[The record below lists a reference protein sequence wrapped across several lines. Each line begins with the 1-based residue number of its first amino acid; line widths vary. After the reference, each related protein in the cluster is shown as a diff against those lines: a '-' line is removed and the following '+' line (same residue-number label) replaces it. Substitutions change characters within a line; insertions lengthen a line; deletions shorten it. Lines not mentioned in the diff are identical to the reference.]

1 MGEEGIVQ
9 RLAAG
14 ARGTEGDAGSAK
26 AAEVRRTERNPAD
39 EEAAE
44 VRGAERERR
53 GRRPAVSVVMPFAG
67 PPAAAREALRSLR
80 SLELAPGD
88 ELILVDN
95 GGELTALAGGDVVL
109 EGGWPERRWAEGG
122 ESLPAEAGAGARV
135 LPADA
140 ATGAPPAEAA
150 TGAPPAEAAAGA
162 PPAEA
167 AAGAPPAEAAAG
179 APPADAAA
187 GAVDAVDAPAPGG
200 TRHPH
205 PVRLLGAHGERSPA
219 HARNAGAAAAA
230 NAWILFLDADTVPRP
245 GLLDAFFAGGVN
257 ERVGALA
264 GEILPAAP
272 SGGLAARYS
281 AARNFLGQR
290 EHFAHPYRPRAA
302 AANLLV
308 RREAFEQLGG
318 FCEGVRAAE
327 DTDFSWRLQE
337 AGWRLELRPR
347 ATVSQLRR
355 QWRGYAAG
363 RAWLARRH
371 RGFRPEPAAA
381 RALRR
386 LRRGGPRRRPRRAA
400 NPPAANP
407 PAANRLAANP
417 LAANPPAA
425 NPLAVS
431 PLAANPPAAGRT
443 APGGWER
450 GSFLGLDVL
459 LGLEE
464 LAGLLL
470 SNRPRPRP
478 RGRGALASGSAHARP
493 AAPEVVLIA
502 ERFPQRGDP
511 LVELAVRV
519 GRVRVEALARP
530 LEPAPDARAV
540 PVDYLEDDGVVERWG
555 AFLALLLRHPLRA
568 ALDLLAHASEPP
580 LWVLAPAVAR
590 LARDRGARVM
600 ALHDAAV
607 AQRLARLAGR
617 RLDR

>member
-95 GGELTALAGGDVVL
+95 GGELTALVGGEVVL

-122 ESLPAEAGAGARV
+122 ESLLAEAGAGARV

-150 TGAPPAEAAAGA
+150 TGAPPAE
-162 PPAEA
+162 
-167 AAGAPPAEAAAG
+167 
-179 APPADAAA
+179 AAA

-281 AARNFLGQR
+281 A
-290 EHFAHPYRPRAA
+290 
-302 AANLLV
+302 
-308 RREAFEQLGG
+308 
-318 FCEGVRAAE
+318 
-327 DTDFSWRLQE
+327 
-337 AGWRLELRPR
+337 
-347 ATVSQLRR
+347 
-355 QWRGYAAG
+355 
-363 RAWLARRH
+363 
-371 RGFRPEPAAA
+371 
-381 RALRR
+381 
-386 LRRGGPRRRPRRAA
+386 
-400 NPPAANP
+400 
-407 PAANRLAANP
+407 
-417 LAANPPAA
+417 
-425 NPLAVS
+425 
-431 PLAANPPAAGRT
+431 
-443 APGGWER
+443 
-450 GSFLGLDVL
+450 
-459 LGLEE
+459 
-464 LAGLLL
+464 
-470 SNRPRPRP
+470 
-478 RGRGALASGSAHARP
+478 
-493 AAPEVVLIA
+493 
-502 ERFPQRGDP
+502 
-511 LVELAVRV
+511 
-519 GRVRVEALARP
+519 
-530 LEPAPDARAV
+530 
-540 PVDYLEDDGVVERWG
+540 
-555 AFLALLLRHPLRA
+555 
-568 ALDLLAHASEPP
+568 
-580 LWVLAPAVAR
+580 
-590 LARDRGARVM
+590 
-600 ALHDAAV
+600 
-607 AQRLARLAGR
+607 
-617 RLDR
+617 

>member
-95 GGELTALAGGDVVL
+95 GGELTALVGGEVVL

-122 ESLPAEAGAGARV
+122 ESLLAEAGAGARG

-140 ATGAPPAEAA
+140 APGALRAAA
-150 TGAPPAEAAAGA
+150 TGAS
-162 PPAEA
+162 
-167 AAGAPPAEAAAG
+167 
-179 APPADAAA
+179 PADAAA

-308 RREAFEQLGG
+308 RRGAFEQLGG

-337 AGWRLELRPR
+337 AGWRLELRPQATVEHRYR

-431 PLAANPPAAGRT
+431 PLAANPPAARRT

-450 GSFLGLDVL
+450 GIFLGLDVL

>member
-95 GGELTALAGGDVVL
+95 GGELTALVGGEVVL

-122 ESLPAEAGAGARV
+122 ES
-135 LPADA
+135 
-140 ATGAPPAEAA
+140 
-150 TGAPPAEAAAGA
+150 PPAEAAAGA
-162 PPAEA
+162 LRA
-167 AAGAPPAEAAAG
+167 AATG

-290 EHFAHPYRPRAA
+290 
-302 AANLLV
+302 
-308 RREAFEQLGG
+308 
-318 FCEGVRAAE
+318 
-327 DTDFSWRLQE
+327 
-337 AGWRLELRPR
+337 
-347 ATVSQLRR
+347 
-355 QWRGYAAG
+355 
-363 RAWLARRH
+363 
-371 RGFRPEPAAA
+371 
-381 RALRR
+381 
-386 LRRGGPRRRPRRAA
+386 
-400 NPPAANP
+400 
-407 PAANRLAANP
+407 
-417 LAANPPAA
+417 
-425 NPLAVS
+425 
-431 PLAANPPAAGRT
+431 
-443 APGGWER
+443 
-450 GSFLGLDVL
+450 
-459 LGLEE
+459 
-464 LAGLLL
+464 
-470 SNRPRPRP
+470 
-478 RGRGALASGSAHARP
+478 
-493 AAPEVVLIA
+493 
-502 ERFPQRGDP
+502 
-511 LVELAVRV
+511 
-519 GRVRVEALARP
+519 
-530 LEPAPDARAV
+530 
-540 PVDYLEDDGVVERWG
+540 
-555 AFLALLLRHPLRA
+555 
-568 ALDLLAHASEPP
+568 
-580 LWVLAPAVAR
+580 
-590 LARDRGARVM
+590 
-600 ALHDAAV
+600 
-607 AQRLARLAGR
+607 
-617 RLDR
+617 